1 MKRSP
6 ALVAALAGGLAVVP
20 AASAH
25 VTLSEKTAPADSYQ
39 YLDVRVP
46 NERPSASTTR
56 IAVDIPADIFSVS
69 AEAKPGWR
77 LRIVRQKVDP
87 PLTRFGERVT
97 ERVVRVIWS
106 GGRIRPGQF
115 ARFGLSVL
123 FPPRR
128 GATLAFPSVQTYS
141 SGEVVR
147 WDGPADAEHP
157 APRVR
162 LTAAVKG

>member
-1 MKRSP
+1 MKRSH
-6 ALVAALAGGLAVVP
+6 ALLAGLAGGLAVVP
-20 AASAH
+20 AAAAH

-69 AEAKPGWR
+69 VEAKPGWR
-77 LRIVRQKVDP
+77 VTVVRQKLDP
-87 PLTRFGERVT
+87 PVTKFGERVT

-106 GGRIRPGQF
+106 GGRIRPEQF
-115 ARFGLSVL
+115 ARFGLSLL
-123 FPPRR
+123 FPPRK
-128 GATLAFPSVQTYS
+128 GATLAFPATQTYS
-141 SGEVVR
+141 SGDVAH
-147 WDGPADAEHP
+147 WDGAASAEHP

-162 LTAAVKG
+162 LTAAAKM